1 MHVSLGANFL
11 GEKVA
16 KEPEYELEMAKLH
29 IMTQHGL
36 VVIVQI
42 TKFTTNYEEQ
52 VSLSILSTY
61 MLNN

>member
-1 MHVSLGANFL
+1 MGANFL

-29 IMTQHGL
+29 IMTQRGL

-42 TKFTTNYEEQ
+42 SKLTKYYEEK
-52 VSLSILSTY
+52 VSSHILSISIWGV
-61 MLNN
+61 